1 MSKLTP
7 YNDRYCP
14 IFKDN
19 IDGELCYEVAM
30 CMQGFFKITSVS
42 EHTKIVL
49 PLDEAR
55 KICNKCKYADM
66 E

>member
-30 CMQGFFKITSVS
+30 CMQGF
-42 EHTKIVL
+42 L
-49 PLDEAR
+49 
-55 KICNKCKYADM
+55 KYHLYLNTQKLYCL
-66 E
+66 